1 LLDPYALSIDWNVLA
16 TAGKMK
22 SIEIFYNF
30 MIMDANMNV
39 LWKNPDKVLPSQ
51 KKRMDAVWG
60 DSSWRDAAYRKN
72 QRGLFDQ
79 EFHEEKASNEEVAQ
93 AFKTRLREVAGF
105 EYVPDPIPM
114 KNSSGAT
121 VYYLFFAS
129 PNDKGAKIVEHI
141 FRKHAE
147 RASHG

>member
-1 LLDPYALSIDWNVLA
+1 
-16 TAGKMK
+16 
-22 SIEIFYNF
+22 
-30 MIMDANMNV
+30 MNV